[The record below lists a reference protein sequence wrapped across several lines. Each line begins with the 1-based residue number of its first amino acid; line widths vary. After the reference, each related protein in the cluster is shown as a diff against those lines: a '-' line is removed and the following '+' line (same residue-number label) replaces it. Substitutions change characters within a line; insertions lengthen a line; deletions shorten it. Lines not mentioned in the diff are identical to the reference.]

1 MRRSAT
7 VTLTLLAGAGLSLAY
22 CSGDPDAEGVLE
34 TQAAC
39 TDRLGGDAAAECA
52 EVFQSARVTHAAT
65 APRFDS
71 AEACRAAIGTDCTP
85 LENEPRAAGVPWA
98 SAAGS
103 VFIPAMAGVMIGR
116 ALADGTRGA
125 TPVYA
130 GGVPPA
136 CLPGTPGVSGCP
148 PASSSGSASSGGSA
162 TGGGRRYWY
171 SGSAFAGSSQDEG
184 QAGFRR
190 ASPSTGGEGLLSR
203 GARPGGH
210 SSSSGLSGSRSG
222 GLGFSAAAHAS
233 GGS

>member
-1 MRRSAT
+1 MRRSAA

-22 CSGDPDAEGVLE
+22 CSGDPDPEGVLE
-34 TQAAC
+34 TEAAC
-39 TDRLGGDAAAECA
+39 VDRLGDDAATECA
-52 EVFQSARVTHAAT
+52 EVFQSARVAHAAT

-71 AEACRAAIGTDCTP
+71 AEACQAAIGTDCTP
-85 LENEPRAAGVPWA
+85 LDREPRASGAPLA

-136 CLPGTPGVSGCP
+136 CLPGVPGAPGCP
-148 PASSSGSASSGGSA
+148 PAPSSGLGGSGSSA
-162 TGGGRRYWY
+162 AGAGRRYWY
-171 SGSAFAGSSQDEG
+171 SGGAFAGSSEG
-184 QAGFRR
+184 EGRAGFRR
-190 ASPSTGGEGLLSR
+190 GSPSAGGEGLLSR
-203 GARPGGH
+203 GARSGGALGG
-210 SSSSGLSGSRSG
+210 SGRSGSRSG
-222 GLGFSAAAHAS
+222 GLGFSASAHAG